1 MSNPNI
7 AQKGP
12 YVVEVEEGKKI
23 LLVRLWAQ

>member
-23 LLVRLWAQ
+23 FLVRLWA